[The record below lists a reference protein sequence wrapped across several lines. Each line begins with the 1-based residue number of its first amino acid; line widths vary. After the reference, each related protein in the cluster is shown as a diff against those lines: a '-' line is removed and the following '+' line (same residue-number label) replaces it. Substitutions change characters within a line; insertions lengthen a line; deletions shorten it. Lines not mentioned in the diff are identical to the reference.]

1 MPSGL
6 RGAQHVPASSDCS
19 HLQRRDFPP
28 IYFEKQHEF
37 NTCCCSAYLHIVPY
51 TTPTFSATAVS
62 AASVSTSNRAA
73 GIGKRAACP
82 RCAAKD
88 VLLPLQLP
96 MDETRSASFAVDA
109 ARAVRAASK
118 LGTAVRNFLD
128 GHGSPRLLYG
138 PSVIHFFQIKKIFV
152 ICLRTIF
159 PAPACTSAGM
169 GKRLISTN
177 RARLS
182 GCLTALDSVSFL
194 YVRSESMGP

>member
-19 HLQRRDFPP
+19 HLQRRDFLS
-28 IYFEKQHEF
+28 IYFKKTHEF
-37 NTCCCSAYLHIVPY
+37 NTLCCSAYLHIVSY
-51 TTPTFSATAVS
+51 TTPTLSATAVS

-73 GIGKRAACP
+73 GPVGKRAACP

-109 ARAVRAASK
+109 ASAVRAASK
-118 LGTAVRNFLD
+118 LGTAVRSFLD

-138 PSVIHFFQIKKIFV
+138 PSVIHCFQIKKY
-152 ICLRTIF
+152 
-159 PAPACTSAGM
+159 S
-169 GKRLISTN
+169 
-177 RARLS
+177 
-182 GCLTALDSVSFL
+182 
-194 YVRSESMGP
+194 